1 MTKFIRWGCAVLLT
15 ALLAACGA
23 GGGGGENAPKAKTT
37 MLVYLLASDLLHG
50 AKRDLINMLLAK
62 SSDQVNVVLQIG
74 GGATEGDFPNVDM
87 TQTKRYR
94 LVPTQAAAGATMSQ
108 GWTLEQLPQEQ
119 QPAAV
124 AMNKVETLRDFI
136 HWGAREFP
144 AQKYALAL
152 WDHGGGPIH
161 GFGADKS
168 LGKNDPNLKTSDIT
182 SALQQA
188 GVHFELIGF
197 DACLMASLEVASAL
211 RPYANYLVA
220 SEEVTTGW
228 GWTAVVNHMVANPLA
243 SGASLGKAI
252 VDSYKIFTED
262 EVLPGLSFTAYSV
275 TELQHVPALTK
286 ALDKAATHLQQSLN
300 TRGLDAWIKIAA
312 ARRAA
317 EDFQSDIFQ
326 TSNDFVDVLSWVKE
340 LGEND
345 MITPAL
351 LDEIRAAHKLAV
363 THFDG
368 GEDRAN
374 GLMMYFPLYSTFD
387 QALLAQYAEL
397 DYSPI
402 IKGFIRSYASFA
414 SSEKMPKVTVGNPVF
429 QGNTVT
435 ATVES
440 NIPKIDNFFDSGYA
454 ALIHNGIAIS
464 LQQVLATG
472 NTLSMDQP
480 RRWPSVNGE
489 IVSLLPDD
497 DDEEGNLFRIP
508 VVRTS
513 EEPSEIGF
521 LYALKDEAGK
531 LQIRWF
537 VSVQQYAGS
546 GAAMLEVSG
555 GDEFTPVGFDL
566 NKNLPTRL
574 KTVLLAPEDDW
585 TVEWSELQGAGYSMH
600 MAVSDLTG
608 QLKNSAIPLNL
619 PEPN

>member
-1 MTKFIRWGCAVLLT
+1 MTKFMRWGCAVVLT

-23 GGGGGENAPKAKTT
+23 GGADAPKAKTT
-37 MLVYLLASDLLHG
+37 MLVYLLASDLLDGGG
-50 AKRDLINMLLAK
+50 AERDLINMLLAK

-74 GGATEGDFPNVDM
+74 GGKTDGSFPNVKM
-87 TQTKRYR
+87 TQTRRYR
-94 LVPTQAAAGATMSQ
+94 LVPTQAAAGATVTQ

-136 HWGAREFP
+136 QWGAREFP
-144 AQKYALAL
+144 AQKYALTL

-168 LGKNDPNLKTSDIT
+168 LGKNDPLLKTSDIT
-182 SALQQA
+182 SALKQA

-228 GWTAVVNHMVANPLA
+228 GWTEVVNYMVANPLA
-243 SGASLGKAI
+243 SGASLGEAI
-252 VDSYKIFTED
+252 VDSYKVFTED
-262 EVLPGLSFTAYSV
+262 EVQPGLNFTAYSV
-275 TELQHVPALTK
+275 TELQHVPALTQ
-286 ALDKAATHLQQSLN
+286 ALDKAAAHLQQNLD

-326 TSNDFVDVLSWVKE
+326 TSNDFVDVLSWAEE
-340 LGEND
+340 LGKND
-345 MITPAL
+345 MLTPAL
-351 LDEIRAAHKLAV
+351 LDEIRAAHQLAV

-374 GLMMYFPLYSTFD
+374 GLMMYFPRYSTLNKT
-387 QALLAQYAEL
+387 LLAKYAEL

-402 IKGFIRSYASFA
+402 TKSFVLSYANFA
-414 SSEKMPKVTVGNPVF
+414 SSEKMPKVTVSNPVF
-429 QGNTVT
+429 QGNAVT

-440 NIPKIDNFFDSGYA
+440 NIPQIDNFFDSGYA
-454 ALIHNGIAIS
+454 ALIRNGIAIS
-464 LQQVLATG
+464 LQPVMATG
-472 NTLSMDQP
+472 NTLSMEQP

-489 IVSLLPDD
+489 VVSLLPDD
-497 DDEEGNLFRIP
+497 DDEEGDMYRIP

-513 EEPSEIGF
+513 EGASEIGF

-537 VSVQQYAGS
+537 VSVQQVAGS
-546 GAAMLEVSG
+546 GVTMLEISA
-555 GDEFTPVGFDL
+555 GDAFTPLGFDL

-574 KTVLLAPEDDW
+574 KTILLAPEDDW
-585 TVEWSELQGAGYSMH
+585 TVEWSELQGAGYSLH

-608 QLKNSAIPLNL
+608 QLKTSAVPLDL
-619 PEPN
+619 PGPN